1 MASIGGKALVNSAIV
16 GTVTGLAIRTG
27 LRAAMQELDSI
38 DALAGG
44 GITGDVSAP
53 VDRGITF
60 LSSRQWQ
67 EVLDELGVD
76 YPWYTRRANVLID
89 CDRLGHL
96 MDQTIEIGEV
106 VVQIKGETDPCH
118 VMEAI
123 HRLTSS
129 TSPSFFGSHLPC
141 VTLRPAIVRCQ
152 PLVSRA
158 CVCRGSSD
166 EVFP

>member
-1 MASIGGKALVNSAIV
+1 MNSAMV

-27 LRAAMQELDSI
+27 VGAAMQEFDSVE
-38 DALAGG
+38 ALTGA

-53 VDRGITF
+53 VDRGITL

-96 MDQTIEIGEV
+96 LDQTIEIGEV
-106 VVQIKGETDPCH
+106 MVQIKGETDPCQ

-123 HRLTSS
+123 HPGLQQALT
-129 TSPSFFGSHLPC
+129 PELRGGVYGRVLQGGSI
-141 VTLRPAIVRCQ
+141 AIGATVR
-152 PLVSRA
+152 
-158 CVCRGSSD
+158 VCDPGS
-166 EVFP
+166 